1 MGSPLRQRF
10 IYYAIFYIILFF
22 LSLIQYIPAQKR
34 DNVWLLGQ
42 DSDSNIIYSGTVI
55 DFETEIPDVYYE
67 FRDVYFKQANA
78 SICDTAGNL
87 LFYTNGAFVYNYLNQ
102 VMENGEGLNPGAHS
116 EDREGRGYILDQGAM
131 ILPVPESDS
140 LYYLLHADKI
150 VPGDEG
156 GIWFSSE
163 HLYYT
168 LVDMEANN
176 GLGKVLE
183 KNQSTKEGV
192 FEPGKLTASRHA
204 NGRDW
209 WVLNR
214 DFESNVYHKF
224 LVTPKG
230 VEDYS
235 SQAVG
240 PNIPSPG
247 LGQTVFSPD
256 GSKYANLHLVNSI
269 GTDDYIGVYDFDRCT
284 GMLSNPNVF
293 TYVDSAWSGGV
304 AISPNSRYLYVSS
317 FVNVYQYDLWAS
329 DIEASRDTVAEWD
342 GFVEDDFFATTF
354 YLAQLAPDGKIYINT
369 NNTTSYLH
377 VIEQPDLPGDSCQ
390 VCQHCVDLPTKNS
403 FSLPNFPNYRL
414 GPLEGSPCDTLRALP
429 TAAFTYRQSGP
440 LRYRFQDSSYHDIR
454 SWQWDFG
461 DGHTDSIPRPEHVYE
476 AEGQY
481 NVCLTVSNPRGA
493 DTLCQVVEAQ
503 VTSTEDAGRAVL
515 AEVFPNPSAG
525 PLWLRTAGLS
535 GSEPVVLELYSV
547 AGQLLQRSTAAA
559 NGEEEIEVED
569 LPAGV
574 YYYRVLQGGKLLNS
588 GKWVVW

>member
-1 MGSPLRQRF
+1 MRYPF
-10 IYYAIFYIILFF
+10 LFF
-22 LSLIQYIPAQKR
+22 LFFIAIPYSQAQKH
-34 DNVWLLGQ
+34 DQIWLTGY
-42 DSDSNIIYSGTVI
+42 SSNPTNLNFGGTVI
-55 DFETEIPDVYYE
+55 DFAFTPPDLYYE
-67 FRDVYFKQANA
+67 FRDMSFSQTNA

-87 LFYTNGAFVYNYLNQ
+87 LFYTNGIYVANYLNQ
-102 VMENGEGLNPGAHS
+102 PMENGLGLNPGEHATDQM
-116 EDREGRGYILDQGAM
+116 EDGYILDQGAM
-131 ILPVPESDS
+131 ILPVPESKS

-168 LVDMEANN
+168 LVNMEANG

-183 KNQSTKEGV
+183 KNQPVKEGV
-192 FEPGKLTASRHA
+192 FEPGKLTATRHA

-224 LVTPKG
+224 LVTPEG
-230 VEDYS
+230 VVEYS
-235 SQAVG
+235 SQAIG
-240 PNIPSPG
+240 PIIPSAG
-247 LGQTVFSPD
+247 VGQAVFSPD
-256 GSKYANLHLVNSI
+256 GGKYANLHLVDGI
-269 GTDDYIGVYDFDRCT
+269 GTVDYIGIYDFDRCT

-293 TYVDSAWSGGV
+293 TYADSAWAGGI

-317 FVNVYQYDLWAS
+317 FLRVFQYDLWTA
-329 DIEASRDTVAEWD
+329 DVEASQDTVAVWD
-342 GFVEDDFFATTF
+342 GFGGFFATTF
-354 YLAQLAPDGKIYINT
+354 YLAQLAPDGKIYINA
-369 NNTTSYLH
+369 NNTTPYLH

-390 VCQHCVDLPTKNS
+390 VCQHCVELPTKNA
-403 FSLPNFPNYRL
+403 FSMPNFPNYRL
-414 GPLEGSPCDTLRALP
+414 GPMEGSPCDTLRAPP
-429 TAAFTYRQSGP
+429 TAAFTYSQSGP

-454 SWQWDFG
+454 TWQWDFG

-476 AEGQY
+476 VEGAY

-503 VTSTEDAGRAVL
+503 FTSTGETGRAIL
-515 AEVFPNPSAG
+515 AEVFPNPSGG

-535 GSEPVVLELYSV
+535 GSEPVVLELYST
-547 AGQLLQRSTAAA
+547 AGQLLRRSTAAA
-559 NGEEEIEVED
+559 NGEEEIAVEE

-574 YYYRVLQGGKLLNS
+574 YYYRVLRAGLVLGN
-588 GKWVVW
+588 GKWVVQ